1 MHDETPAERPGCREP
16 HNARYLMCRLSGF
29 GPQHGLHRADKLSP
43 LSSQPLPIGGDAHLS
58 GTAVEKRLAEPLL
71 QDAHRAGHDLR
82 RDTQTCGR
90 LPEAG
95 RLGGGTEHSEQFELV
110 QDAST
115 QWNSEVDFIPF
126 TAFDDSPKLRVI
138 VSLTHEPSMS
148 DFLDLQGKSVLVTG
162 ASSGMGAEAALAFAN
177 AGARLVLGAR
187 REVEGEAVAQ
197 QARKLGAE
205 AVFVQA
211 DMTREGDIKRLVET
225 ALQRHGRLDVAFNNA
240 GTGGNAAPFTEQ
252 TVDNYDLVMDT
263 NVKGVFLSM
272 KHEIAAM
279 LAGGG
284 GAIVN
289 NASMGAL
296 IGFQN
301 LAPYIAS
308 KHAVMGLTKTA
319 ALEYF
324 PKGIRINAVLPGLID
339 TPFQDRLWGNDDS
352 KYGFANGTIAGRIG
366 TSEEVA
372 DLVLFLASKRA
383 SFMSGQGVVIDGGYT
398 AQ

>member
-1 MHDETPAERPGCREP
+1 
-16 HNARYLMCRLSGF
+16 
-29 GPQHGLHRADKLSP
+29 
-43 LSSQPLPIGGDAHLS
+43 
-58 GTAVEKRLAEPLL
+58 
-71 QDAHRAGHDLR
+71 
-82 RDTQTCGR
+82 
-90 LPEAG
+90 
-95 RLGGGTEHSEQFELV
+95 
-110 QDAST
+110 
-115 QWNSEVDFIPF
+115 
-126 TAFDDSPKLRVI
+126 
-138 VSLTHEPSMS
+138 MS